1 MSIPTAYRLGTLV
14 ELEGEFFSDPG
25 LTTHAD
31 PTTVVLSILDPAGTT
46 TIPTVTRSSAGVY
59 TYAWTPTLRG
69 MHEIRWQGTGA
80 IVAVDQE
87 HIFVEPA
94 LDGGVDMCTVADV
107 QLRFQTT
114 DDPPGIIQ
122 AAITAA
128 SRTAN
133 QRYNRE
139 FTPQTTGQTRI
150 FRMDSSVLVFPNDDL
165 RTATAIVLDPNGSP
179 TTLQATDYRLQ
190 PAGLSTLGT
199 YTGLMVSQLI
209 SIVSGTSLAFG
220 YAEVAITGD
229 WGAFTTAT
237 VPEDLRNACVET
249 VGSWL
254 DRAVEQYAS
263 SIAGQDDDFQ
273 AAPDRFAG
281 YAIPPSAHS
290 VFSSYG
296 RTTLR

>member
-1 MSIPTAYRLGTLV
+1 MSPNAYKLGTLV
-14 ELEGEFFSDPG
+14 TLTGRFFSDAALATP
-25 LTTHAD
+25 AD
-31 PTTVVLSILDPAGTT
+31 PGTVVLSILDPTGTT
-46 TIPTVTRSSAGVY
+46 TLPLVTHAGTGVY
-59 TYAWTPTLRG
+59 TYAWTPTVRG

-80 IVAVDQE
+80 ITSVDQE
-87 HIFVEPA
+87 YVFIEPG
-94 LDGGVDMCTVADV
+94 LDTGVDMCTVADV
-107 QLRFQTT
+107 QLRFGTT

-133 QRYNRE
+133 QRYHRE
-139 FTPQTTGQTRI
+139 FTPQTSGQTRT
-150 FRMDSSVLVFPNDDL
+150 FRMDSSVLVFPDDDL
-165 RTATAIVLDPNGSP
+165 RAASAVVLDPNGSP
-179 TTLQATDYRLQ
+179 TTLQATDFRLQ

-229 WGAFTTAT
+229 WGAFSTAT

-254 DRAVEQYAS
+254 DRAVAEYAS
-263 SIAGQDDDFQ
+263 SIATQGDDFQ
-273 AAPDRFAG
+273 ATPDRFAG

-290 VFSSYG
+290 VFDSYS
-296 RTTLR
+296 RMTLR